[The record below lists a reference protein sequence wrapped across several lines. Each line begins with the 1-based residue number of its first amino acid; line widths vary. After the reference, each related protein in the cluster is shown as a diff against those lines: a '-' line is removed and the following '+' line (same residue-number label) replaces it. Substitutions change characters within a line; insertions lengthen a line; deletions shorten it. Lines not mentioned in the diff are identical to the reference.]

1 MELQNCNPYIRAA
14 QIQPA
19 VLEGRGARMAYD
31 HRLFYILEGT
41 GEMILQDGALP
52 LSPDMMVLL
61 RPATGYHFRGKM
73 RVALL
78 NFDLTRS
85 ATHRKEPI
93 CPPPVPE
100 FDPTLLFDT
109 ESLELLETPL
119 VRHEAQA
126 FKSDLLMIIRSFSEV
141 DPLSDAVCS
150 ALLKKLLADLLLSL
164 RHAHDATE
172 TLVERVNRYIH
183 LYAAEIRDN
192 RTIGEEFGYHPVYLA
207 QLFRERTGKTLH
219 RAILEARVELAC
231 QWLSRTDRSI
241 EKIAY
246 DTGFSS
252 RSHFCTV
259 FREILGITAKAYRLR
274 VGSAPTKA

>member
-1 MELQNCNPYIRAA
+1 MKLQDCNPYIRAA

-19 VLEGRGARMAYD
+19 VLEGKDARMAYD

-41 GEMILQDGALP
+41 GDLILQDRTLP

-61 RPATGYHFRGKM
+61 RPATGYHFRGKL

-78 NFDLTRS
+78 NFDLTR
-85 ATHRKEPI
+85 AAAHRAEPI
-93 CPPPVPE
+93 CPPPVSE
-100 FDPTLLFDT
+100 FDPALLFDRET
-109 ESLELLETPL
+109 LEELSEPL
-119 VRHEAQA
+119 VRSEAQA

-141 DPLSDAVCS
+141 DALSDAVCS
-150 ALLKKLLADLLLSL
+150 ALLKKLLADLLFAT
-164 RHAHDATE
+164 RHTKDATE
-172 TLVERVNRYIH
+172 TLVERVKRYIH
-183 LYAAEIRDN
+183 LYAAEIADN

-207 QLFRERTGKTLH
+207 QLFREHTGKTLH
-219 RAILEARVELAC
+219 HAILEARIELAC

-259 FREILGITAKAYRLR
+259 FREIMGLTPKAYRHR
-274 VGSAPTKA
+274 